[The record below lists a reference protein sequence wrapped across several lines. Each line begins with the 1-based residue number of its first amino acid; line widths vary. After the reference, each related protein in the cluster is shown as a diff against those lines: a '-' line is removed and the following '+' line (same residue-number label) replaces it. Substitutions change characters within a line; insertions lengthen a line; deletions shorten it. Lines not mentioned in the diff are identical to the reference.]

1 MGNLFSSDPPRARRI
16 KINVY
21 RLNTDSRLV
30 QTAEAM
36 FGAKMYHSGVE
47 IDGVEYAF
55 GAGGGLGPRRATGV
69 WAQPPRKPMVMG
81 AKFAKTIVMG
91 LSAPFSLEEFVHEVT
106 TAPGWQR
113 SEYDMLT
120 HNCHHF
126 TAAVCARLG
135 VGAPPAWLNALAEAA
150 ESAARKSE
158 SPLGDLM
165 CGCGTEDGRD
175 GVEDFDLADF
185 KSGGTT
191 RSARQATAKSIRAAA
206 KQDFR
211 MTEAEE
217 GDTSMF
223 ACICGVPDSA
233 SVCYDPGETV
243 RQPPV
248 PGARA
253 IMHGSHDEQGRSR
266 PVVGFVP

>member
-1 MGNLFSSDPPRARRI
+1 MVNLFSSDPPRARRI

-120 HNCHHF
+120 HNCH
-126 TAAVCARLG
+126 A
-135 VGAPPAWLNALAEAA
+135 
-150 ESAARKSE
+150 
-158 SPLGDLM
+158 
-165 CGCGTEDGRD
+165 
-175 GVEDFDLADF
+175 
-185 KSGGTT
+185 
-191 RSARQATAKSIRAAA
+191 AKSLNTCIHVVSPRSFNAQEPHILLHA
-206 KQDFR
+206 D
-211 MTEAEE
+211 AE
-217 GDTSMF
+217 T
-223 ACICGVPDSA
+223 
-233 SVCYDPGETV
+233 
-243 RQPPV
+243 
-248 PGARA
+248 
-253 IMHGSHDEQGRSR
+253 GRCT
-266 PVVGFVP
+266 PLDQHV

>member
-69 WAQPPRKPMVMG
+69 WAQPPRKPMVVG

-91 LSAPFSLEEFVHEVT
+91 LSAPFSLEEFVREVSA
-106 TAPGWQR
+106 APEWQR

-120 HNCHHF
+120 RNCHHF
-126 TAAVCARLG
+126 TAAVCAHVG

-150 ESAARKSE
+150 EKAARKSE
-158 SPLGDLM
+158 SPLADLM
-165 CGCGTEDGRD
+165 CGRGTEDGLD
-175 GVEDFDLADF
+175 GVEDFDVADF

-191 RSARQATAKSIRAAA
+191 QSARETTAKSIRAAA
-206 KQDFR
+206 RRDFQ
-211 MTEAEE
+211 MTEVEE
-217 GDTSMF
+217 GDTSVF
-223 ACICGVPDSA
+223 SCICGVPE
-233 SVCYDPGETV
+233 CYDPGEPQ
-243 RQPPV
+243 RRPPV

-253 IMHGSHDEQGRSR
+253 IMAGSHEQGRSR
-266 PVVGFVP
+266 PVVAFVP